1 MRDHFDRAAFD
12 RDVADMATFAPEQI
26 GRTQFLT
33 PKGYLY
39 CVGVRIARTG
49 PMLYRSDEPA
59 VAEVTPN
66 PDGSMTV
73 IVRDADVLFA
83 AETLES
89 FNGMDVTDDHP
100 DAMLDPDSDRSLS
113 AGTIMNPRRGEGVDS
128 EYLVADLLIKAK
140 RLIAA
145 IQAKRK
151 LQVSCGYDADVEE
164 IKPGLGRQIRIVGNH
179 AAIVDRGR
187 AGPAC
192 AIQDEEPAMATPKKK
207 FFDRLRKAFKDS
219 DEAGLEAAL
228 ASAPEELTDDDEDG
242 TQRVEIVVSAAPAA
256 AATEG
261 GEPELEGRI
270 AKIEEGLTG
279 LTAAFDKFV
288 ADNAPPEKKEGEDT
302 ATTDEDAE
310 EEKPASSD
318 EVMDSIAKA
327 ECILPGYKPGT
338 MDSAKAKTVTALR
351 RDVLTRAFADSARR
365 PHVSA
370 IVGENA
376 DFAKMGAREM
386 RRVFDGA
393 AAVAK
398 MANNAPRMRYADIP
412 AGRMTAAKLQEQN
425 LARRARK

>member
-12 RDVADMATFAPEQI
+12 RDVADMATYAPEQI

-39 CVGVRIARTG
+39 CTGVRIARTG
-49 PMLYRSDEPA
+49 PMLYRPDEPA
-59 VAEVTPN
+59 VAEVAPN

-113 AGTIMNPRRGEGVDS
+113 AGTIMNPRRGEGLDS
-128 EYLVADLLIKAK
+128 EYLVADLLIKSA
-140 RLIAA
+140 RLIKAV
-145 IQAKRK
+145 QARKK
-151 LQVSCGYDADVEE
+151 LQVSCGYDAEVEE
-164 IKPGLGRQIRIVGNH
+164 IRPGLGRQTRIVGNH

-192 AIQDEEPAMATPKKK
+192 AIQDEEPTMATPKKK
-207 FFDRLRKAFKDS
+207 WFDRLRKAFKDS

-228 ASAPEELTDDDEDG
+228 AAAPENMTDEDDDG

-256 AATEG
+256 AGPDDDT
-261 GEPELEGRI
+261 ELEGRI

-288 ADNAPPEKKEGEDT
+288 ADNAPPADDEVKPT
-302 ATTDEDAE
+302 NDEDAD
-310 EEKPASSD
+310 EEKPASSE

-338 MDSAKAKTVTALR
+338 IDSAVGKTVTALR
-351 RDVLTRAFADSARR
+351 CDVLTRAFSDSARR
-365 PHVSA
+365 PHVAA
-370 IVGENA
+370 IVGETA

-398 MANNAPRMRYADIP
+398 MANNAPRVRFADIP
-412 AGRMTAAKLQEQN
+412 QGRMTAAKLQEQN
-425 LARRARK
+425 AARRAARK

>member
-12 RDVADMATFAPEQI
+12 RDVADMATYAPEQI

-39 CVGVRIARTG
+39 CTGVRIARTG
-49 PMLYRSDEPA
+49 PMLYRPDEPA

-113 AGTIMNPRRGEGVDS
+113 AGTIMNPRRGEGLDS
-128 EYLVADLLIKAK
+128 EYLVADLLIKSS
-140 RLIAA
+140 RLIKA
-145 IQAKRK
+145 IQARKK
-151 LQVSCGYDADVEE
+151 LQVSCGYDAEVEE
-164 IKPGLGRQIRIVGNH
+164 IRPGLGRQTRIVGNH

-192 AIQDEEPAMATPKKK
+192 AIQDEEPTMATPKKK
-207 FFDRLRKAFKDS
+207 WFDRLRKAFKDS

-228 ASAPEELTDDDEDG
+228 AAAPEDMTDEDDDG

-256 AATEG
+256 AADDDT
-261 GEPELEGRI
+261 ELEGRI

-288 ADNAPPEKKEGEDT
+288 ADNAPPADDEVKPT
-302 ATTDEDAE
+302 NDEDAD
-310 EEKPASSD
+310 EEKPASSE

-338 MDSAKAKTVTALR
+338 MDSAVGKTVTALR
-351 RDVLTRAFADSARR
+351 RDVLTRAFADTARR
-365 PHVSA
+365 PHVEA
-370 IVGENA
+370 IVGKEA
-376 DFAKMGAREM
+376 DFAAMSPREM

-398 MANNAPRMRYADIP
+398 MANNAPRVRLADIP
-412 AGRMTAAKLQEQN
+412 QGRMTPEKMQAAII
-425 LARRARK
+425 ARRAARK